1 MKFKNDK
8 GYVLTDVSIS
18 VIILLILTPVI
29 MGMVYGIYSSK
40 RNTEIKSEAINIA
53 VNSLEAAKGIGV
65 SDLIDSNENKAETLI
80 LNKLNEE
87 NYNNKLNID
96 QTEGKTATFNTD
108 KGSYMLLLNITDF
121 ADAENA
127 PDDVMRNIVKTV
139 NATVKYRTN
148 GTDQEINLST
158 VIR

>member
-1 MKFKNDK
+1 MKLKNDK

-108 KGSYMLLLNITDF
+108 KGSYMLLLNVTDF

>member
-1 MKFKNDK
+1 MKLKNNK

-29 MGMVYGIYSSK
+29 MGLVYRINSTK
-40 RNTEIKSEAINIA
+40 RNSEIKSEAINIA

-65 SDLIDSNENKAETLI
+65 SELIDSNENKAETLI

-127 PDDVMRNIVKTV
+127 PDDVMRNIVKNV

>member
-1 MKFKNDK
+1 MKLKNDK

-29 MGMVYGIYSSK
+29 MGLVYRINSTK
-40 RNTEIKSEAINIA
+40 RNSEIKSEAINIA
-53 VNSLEAAKGIGV
+53 VNALEAAKGIGV

-96 QTEGKTATFNTD
+96 QTEEKTATLNTD

>member
-1 MKFKNDK
+1 MKLKNDK

-29 MGMVYGIYSSK
+29 MGVVYRINSTK
-40 RNTEIKSEAINIA
+40 RNSEIKSEAINIA

>member
-1 MKFKNDK
+1 MKLKNDK

-29 MGMVYGIYSSK
+29 MGLVYRINSTK
-40 RNTEIKSEAINIA
+40 RNSEIKSEAINIA

-65 SDLIDSNENKAETLI
+65 SELIDSNENKAETLI

>member
-1 MKFKNDK
+1 MKLKNDK

-29 MGMVYGIYSSK
+29 MGLVYRINSTK
-40 RNTEIKSEAINIA
+40 RNSEIKSEAINIA

>member
-29 MGMVYGIYSSK
+29 MGLVYRINSSK

-108 KGSYMLLLNITDF
+108 KGSYMLLLNVTDF

>member
-1 MKFKNDK
+1 MKLKNDK

-29 MGMVYGIYSSK
+29 MGLVYRINSTK
-40 RNTEIKSEAINIA
+40 RNSEIKSEAINIA

-87 NYNNKLNID
+87 NYDNKLNID

-148 GTDQEINLST
+148 GTDQEISLST

>member
-1 MKFKNDK
+1 MKLKNNK

-29 MGMVYGIYSSK
+29 MGLVYRINSTK
-40 RNTEIKSEAINIA
+40 RNSEIKSEAINIA

-65 SDLIDSNENKAETLI
+65 SELIDSNENKAETLI

>member
-1 MKFKNDK
+1 MKLKNDK

-29 MGMVYGIYSSK
+29 MGLVYRINSTK
-40 RNTEIKSEAINIA
+40 RNSEIKSEAINIA

-87 NYNNKLNID
+87 NYDNKLNID

-121 ADAENA
+121 ADTENA

-148 GTDQEINLST
+148 GTDQEISLST

>member
-1 MKFKNDK
+1 MKLKNDK

-53 VNSLEAAKGIGV
+53 VNSLEAAKGIGA
-65 SDLIDSNENKAETLI
+65 SDLLNTNGTNAETLI

-87 NYNNKLNID
+87 NYSNRLNID
-96 QTEGKTATFNTD
+96 QNEGKTATLNTD
-108 KGSYMLLLNITDF
+108 KGSYMLILSITDY
-121 ADAENA
+121 ADSENA
-127 PDDVMRNIVKTV
+127 PEDVMRDIVKTV
-139 NATVKYRTN
+139 NATVRYRIN
-148 GTDQEINLST
+148 GNDQEISFSSA
-158 VIR
+158 IK

>member
-1 MKFKNDK
+1 MKLKNNK

-29 MGMVYGIYSSK
+29 MGLVYRINSTK
-40 RNTEIKSEAINIA
+40 RNSEIKSEAINIA

-65 SDLIDSNENKAETLI
+65 SELIDSNENKAETLI

-96 QTEGKTATFNTD
+96 QTEGKTATLNTD